1 MAVKRGDIDNFPN
14 LTPPSD
20 QGNER
25 LKLKMVDFDAEIL
38 RLNYEAL
45 GCTNRMVAE
54 LEKINED
61 GVMALSALENQD
73 EQLDKL
79 ESNLH
84 QINDD
89 ISAVRNDIKK
99 MERCCCFSLLCLPL
113 KRFRKN
119 KDKENKERAVA
130 SSIIVKNRSSVR
142 RRDADFIPKLTE
154 DAIENEIEGNLRQVD
169 DTLNSIKHLA
179 VDINVQLSIQEP
191 KLDRIQNLM
200 ENSDLAMGG
209 ANERVKK
216 LLSD

>member
-1 MAVKRGDIDNFPN
+1 
-14 LTPPSD
+14 
-20 QGNER
+20 
-25 LKLKMVDFDAEIL
+25 
-38 RLNYEAL
+38 
-45 GCTNRMVAE
+45 MVAE

>member
-14 LTPPSD
+14 LAPPSD

-61 GVMALSALENQD
+61 GVMALAALENQD

-99 MERCCCFSLLCLPL
+99 MERCCCFNFLCLPL
-113 KRFRKN
+113 KRYRKN

-130 SSIIVKNRSSVR
+130 SSIIVKNRPSIR
-142 RRDADFIPKLTE
+142 RRNADFIPKLTE
-154 DAIENEIEGNLRQVD
+154 DAIEDEIEGNLRQVD

-191 KLDRIQNLM
+191 KLDRIQDLM

>member
-61 GVMALSALENQD
+61 GVMALAALENQD

-99 MERCCCFSLLCLPL
+99 MEKCCCFSFLCLSL

-130 SSIIVKNRSSVR
+130 SSIIVKNRPSIR

>member
-191 KLDRIQNLM
+191 KLDRIQNLVRYHV
-200 ENSDLAMGG
+200 SC
-209 ANERVKK
+209 R
-216 LLSD
+216 